1 MLNLRKFFLKIK
13 KKLSQIRLRQR
24 TVNIAVSVSAVIL
37 AVFLVVQISSNISNS
52 VSTLTTQKVTD
63 IEGLNL
69 KGYIFRNEEVC
80 TAGGAVAEFL
90 VDNGER
96 IYAGKQVANL
106 YSTVSGTDRDSVQ
119 SQLSEMTE
127 RIRMLQK
134 GISEA
139 KNLSQSAEI
148 FEEID
153 ESYYSFLAA
162 VRSGSFSL
170 ADKEEGLFID
180 ALNSYMVATGRTEEA
195 QSAVDALTAQK
206 SRFMKENLSESS
218 SAMCIEE
225 SCYFYTEYD
234 GYEGL
239 FDYGRVYDL
248 TPSELAALTTAKK
261 QEVEGAVGKKVL
273 SPKWYICFPVSDEI
287 CDRFEGLASG
297 DDPVVEY
304 DASFTSNNGASLKLR
319 LERTVYADSEGNSG
333 FVMFSCKM
341 APDGFEFLRAQNVR
355 IEMSSRS
362 GYRVPT
368 ESVFTE
374 GERSFVYILS
384 GNTVEKRRI
393 TVIGNGNG
401 YYIVNTYEDDYRE
414 NADSDIPYLS
424 INELIITS
432 GGNLYDGKLLK

>member
-24 TVNIAVSVSAVIL
+24 AVNIAVSAVAVIL
-37 AVFLVVQISSNISNS
+37 AIFLVFQISSNISSS

-63 IEGLNL
+63 VEVLNL
-69 KGYIFRNEEVC
+69 KGYIFRDEEVC

-90 VDNGER
+90 VDNGQR

-106 YSTVSGTDRDSVQ
+106 YSVISGSDRDSVQ
-119 SQLSEMTE
+119 DGLSDLNE

-139 KNLSQSAEI
+139 KKLSQSSDI
-148 FEEID
+148 FDEID
-153 ESYYSFLAA
+153 ESYYAFLTA
-162 VRSGSFSL
+162 VKNGSYSL
-170 ADKEEGLFID
+170 ADKEEGLFVD
-180 ALNSYMVATGRTEEA
+180 ALNSYMAATGRTEEA
-195 QSAVDALTAQK
+195 QSAVDALTDQK
-206 SRFMKENLSESS
+206 SSYMRENLSESG
-218 SAMCIEE
+218 SALCIEE

-234 GYEGL
+234 GYERL
-239 FDYGRVYDL
+239 FDYSRVDNL
-248 TPSELAALTTAKK
+248 TPAELAALTTATK
-261 QEVEGAVGKKVL
+261 QKIDGAVGKKVL

-287 CDRFEGLASG
+287 CDRFEGNASG
-297 DDPVVEY
+297 DSPVTEY
-304 DASFTSNNGASLKLR
+304 DALFTSNNGMSLILKF
-319 LERTVYADSEGNSG
+319 ERSEYSDSEGNSG

-341 APDGFEFLRAQNVR
+341 SPEGFEFLRAQNVS

-368 ESVFTE
+368 ESVFYE

-393 TVIGNGNG
+393 TVIGVGNG
-401 YYIVNTYEDDYRE
+401 YYIANTYEDDYRE
-414 NADSDIPYLS
+414 NGDSDIPYLS